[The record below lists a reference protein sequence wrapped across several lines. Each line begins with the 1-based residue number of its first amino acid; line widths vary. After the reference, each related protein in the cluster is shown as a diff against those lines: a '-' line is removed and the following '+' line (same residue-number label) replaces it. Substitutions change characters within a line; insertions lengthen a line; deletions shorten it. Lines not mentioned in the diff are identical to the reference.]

1 MNDEL
6 VRIAHDMETRNAFV
20 QGYKC
25 GKLDGPRVL
34 ADPSAVAGVFLAAI
48 CAVMAGAAY
57 LLWVVLT

>member
-1 MNDEL
+1 MRDDFL
-6 VRIAHDMETRNAFV
+6 RAAGV
-20 QGYKC
+20 Q
-25 GKLDGPRVL
+25 